1 MSKVNMVFDLQ
12 WAIRLLESLEV
23 YLKQDQKMMA
33 RGTIQKVRET
43 FETYGRTGNELLF
56 GRILDI
62 EENIGHGDRSLVLT
76 QELKTEIQAVL
87 TKMKSS

>member
-1 MSKVNMVFDLQ
+1 MSKANLKFDIQ
-12 WAIRLLESLEV
+12 WVIKLLSELEL

-43 FETYGRTGNELLF
+43 LETYGRTGNEMLF

-62 EENIGHGDRSLVLT
+62 EENIGKGERSLLLA
-76 QELKTEIQAVL
+76 QELKNEIQAIL
-87 TKMKSS
+87 NKL

>member
-1 MSKVNMVFDLQ
+1 MSKANLKFDIQ
-12 WAIRLLESLEV
+12 WVIKLLSELEL

-43 FETYGRTGNELLF
+43 LETYGRTGNEMLF

-62 EENIGHGDRSLVLT
+62 EENIGKGERSLLVA
-76 QELKTEIQAVL
+76 QELKNEIQSIL
-87 TKMKSS
+87 SKL